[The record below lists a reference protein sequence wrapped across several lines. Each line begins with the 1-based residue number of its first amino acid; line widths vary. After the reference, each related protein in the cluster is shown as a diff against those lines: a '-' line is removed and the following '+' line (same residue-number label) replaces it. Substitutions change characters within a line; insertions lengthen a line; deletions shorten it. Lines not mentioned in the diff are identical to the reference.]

1 MKEKVPK
8 YRKNAYRMRMWKFT
22 VEYFWTLY
30 CRFLFIIP
38 WTLQRYEPGRAIVTS
53 RAFSRNLLC
62 PFRSVM
68 ITKIS
73 VFLQAIFK
81 QISINPFTFRWIAPK
96 GDQRYFSGIGKGGI
110 FFDNRRTY
118 CLDPEVLTTLSPKVK
133 KNDDKSLQSGHG
145 IRTLI
150 CRPEM
155 GAQQHSCSRQPVSRK
170 RLKSDHIIR
179 TSLFYRLHGEELSYR
194 TTAEWWTV
202 PYSPAL
208 RSRKNGNKLEKSV
221 FFRKTSVFMQL
232 FSRILNCTAA
242 GIYYS
247 QHGSY
252 ERS

>member
-8 YRKNAYRMRMWKFT
+8 YRKNAYRTRIWKFT

-38 WTLQRYEPGRAIVTS
+38 WTLQRYEPGRAIATS

-81 QISINPFTFRWIAPK
+81 QISINPFTFRWIASK

-155 GAQQHSCSRQPVSRK
+155 GAQQHSCSRQPTILSEPRFFIDFTG
-170 RLKSDHIIR
+170 RNCHTGPLQNGEPFLIILLSGPER
-179 TSLFYRLHGEELSYR
+179 TEINWKNLYFFEKPQFLCN
-194 TTAEWWTV
+194 
-202 PYSPAL
+202 YSH
-208 RSRKNGNKLEKSV
+208 E
-221 FFRKTSVFMQL
+221 F
-232 FSRILNCTAA
+232 
-242 GIYYS
+242 
-247 QHGSY
+247 
-252 ERS
+252 